1 MQDTNEY
8 YINVGSR
15 LRYARSAI
23 GMTREELARLFGIN
37 PQTVYNIETGKVKL
51 SLDKARVAAE
61 GLGCSVD
68 WLCGA
73 TNHLKLNGYFNGKWF
88 NMEAELE
95 PFGLE
100 TEPSF

>member
-1 MQDTNEY
+1 VRDVNEY

-23 GMTREELARLFGIN
+23 GMTREELAKLFEVN
-37 PQTVYNIETGKVKL
+37 PQTVYNIEKGKVKL

-61 GLGCSVD
+61 AMGCTVD

-73 TNHLKLNGYFNGKWF
+73 TNHLKLNGYFKGKWF
-88 NMEAELE
+88 NMEADLE
-95 PFGLE
+95 PFGLG
-100 TEPSF
+100 TEPSL